1 MIKGEKILLKIL
13 HFVFSVIAISLA
25 AYGLITK
32 NFEFQ
37 HYMIFF
43 LGLMMLV
50 MGLQEFKKER
60 KAYGWLFI
68 IVFLFSLFVSIQGF
82 LLS

>member
-43 LGLMMLV
+43 LGLMMLI

-68 IVFLFSLFVSIQGF
+68 IVFLFS
-82 LLS
+82 